1 MTTNHNALLRTAF
14 NAYLLQLDSGGLEP
28 SESYLTYDF
37 EQISCHLWRTLG
49 AAMVEDELREMTNIL
64 NRWLK
69 ALRRWGA
76 WNKVISEYGEED
88 AWDIRS
94 EFFEALVHQCLLQ
107 PSATRDALTFVVTNS
122 MHQVRLMLGKGYLDH
137 LEGDPVTHDQR
148 PINLTRR
155 GKEKRLSDLIK
166 PWPEAEQFMTAL
178 HKVDDKPYREAT
190 SDYRNRSSHAIGPRL
205 AIGTT
210 RTVVRSVE
218 PSTEFTRKNDGTYEQ
233 TRVAGRMSVCYAF
246 GGTPPLDM
254 VEVFAINLKQFRCA
268 RACYESYRGLLEVGI
283 NDVPRV
289 QPASELGR

>member
-1 MTTNHNALLRTAF
+1 MTNDHNTLLRTAF
-14 NAYLLQLDSGGLEP
+14 DAYLVQLDGGGLEP
-28 SESYLTYDF
+28 SESYLPYDF
-37 EQISCHLWRTLG
+37 EQIRCHPWRTLG
-49 AAMVEDELREMTNIL
+49 AEMVENELREMTNIL
-64 NRWLK
+64 NYWLK

-76 WNKVISEYGEED
+76 WNKVITEYGEED

-122 MHQVRLMLGKGYLDH
+122 MHQVRLMLGNGYLDH
-137 LEGDPVTHDQR
+137 LAGDPVTHDQR

-155 GKEKRLSDLIK
+155 DKEKRLSDLIK
-166 PWPEAEQFMTAL
+166 PWRQAQFMTTL
-178 HKVDDKPYREAT
+178 HQLDDTPYREAT

-218 PSTEFTRKNDGTYEQ
+218 PFTEFTKKSDGTYER

-268 RACYESYRGLLEVGI
+268 RACYESYRRLLSVGVNEVSS
-283 NDVPRV
+283 VR
-289 QPASELGR
+289 PAF